1 MPVPPN
7 MNNNPAA
14 RAPGKSTP
22 TAGAGVYL
30 IKDTECSFPDGNGY
44 LVARNAL
51 GQNVAFCIHRGVL
64 ARHAPALEA
73 IFGSAT
79 ESAEGRPVVRVPE
92 TAYDVTQLLRV
103 VYGFV

>member
-7 MNNNPAA
+7 PAA
-14 RAPGKSTP
+14 RALGETTR
-22 TAGAGVYL
+22 TAGF
-30 IKDTECSFPDGNGY
+30 IKDTECSFSDGNGY

-64 ARHAPALEA
+64 ARHAPALESLFA
-73 IFGSAT
+73 SAT
-79 ESAEGRPVVRVPE
+79 ESAEGRPVVRMPE
-92 TAYDVTQLLRV
+92 TAYDITQLLRV